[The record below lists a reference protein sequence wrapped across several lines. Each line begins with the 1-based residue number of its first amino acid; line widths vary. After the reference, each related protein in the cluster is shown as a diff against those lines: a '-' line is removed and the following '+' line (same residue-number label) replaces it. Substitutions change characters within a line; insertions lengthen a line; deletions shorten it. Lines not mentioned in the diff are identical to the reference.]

1 MTDPSFE
8 TAPSASPVGMQ
19 SGKIAAT
26 IEDGVLCGIVGA
38 AIVAVWFLFID
49 VARGQPL
56 FTPSLL
62 GSVLF
67 LGSTVEEVSGVNW
80 LPLFAYT
87 GLHGMLFLLAGG
99 VVAWIL
105 AVVGRNPQLGLVLV
119 LVFLL
124 FQSVVFGLEVTL
136 VPDLVGALGASAV
149 VSANLFAAIGMF
161 WFLLRR
167 RPEVL
172 VRLRESWN
180 E

>member
-8 TAPSASPVGMQ
+8 TAPSDSPVGWHP
-19 SGKIAAT
+19 GKTAAT

-49 VARGQPL
+49 VARGQPF

-67 LGSTVEEVSGVNW
+67 LGSTVEEVTGVSW
-80 LPLFAYT
+80 VLVFAYT
-87 GLHGMLFLLAGG
+87 GLHG
-99 VVAWIL
+99 
-105 AVVGRNPQLGLVLV
+105 VL
-119 LVFLL
+119 FLL
-124 FQSVVFGLEVTL
+124 FQSVLFGLEVTL
-136 VPDLVGALGASAV
+136 VPELVGALGASAV
-149 VSANLFAAIGMF
+149 ASANLFAAVGIF
-161 WFLLRR
+161 WFLLHR
-167 RPEVL
+167 RPEVM